1 MLHIAR
7 GFSLPLD
14 TVTQAAGILA
24 KRRAGKSYLGRR
36 ITEQMLKA
44 VQQVV
49 IVDPKGDWWGIRSSA
64 DGKTPGFPVIILGGE
79 HGDVR
84 RGRKKRR
91 AQRKRGVVHMTPA
104 DFMKAARCPESLRAE
119 KLAPGRSKSALSQWT
134 LNSLSSSL
142 RVRISRR
149 FSGGSASAIFT
160 IAKRARSSWRIRIAS
175 SSRHLPIWL
184 SARGRVLV
192 TGLGLGCVV
201 RGLLAS
207 TCVTHVDCI
216 EIDRYICLVVGEEFP
231 GRSPRKDIQRRCSE
245 VRSAR
250 LSVGLRLA

>member
-104 DFMKAARCPESLRAE
+104 DFMKAARCPESLRAGKIGPWEIE
-119 KLAPGRSKSALSQWT
+119 KRLVAMDLELPELFLEGPYIQTILWRLSIRHLHDSEKGEIVMEDSDRELEPASSDLALCARPRSGDRFGPG
-134 LNSLSSSL
+134 L
-142 RVRISRR
+142 RCPRPPRFDLRYSRR
-149 FSGGSASAIFT
+149 LH
-160 IAKRARSSWRIRIAS
+160 R
-175 SSRHLPIWL
+175 
-184 SARGRVLV
+184 
-192 TGLGLGCVV
+192 
-201 RGLLAS
+201 
-207 TCVTHVDCI
+207 D
-216 EIDRYICLVVGEEFP
+216 
-231 GRSPRKDIQRRCSE
+231 
-245 VRSAR
+245 
-250 LSVGLRLA
+250 